1 MVDDSVSLR
10 RKENQNPLRV
20 SSIAFLIHLIVWTAA
35 TVGCESQSKQLEEDS
50 FLDTWLVRT
59 ITDEGVKQAIIA
71 QHVIYPYHFVPGS
84 EKLNELGKLD
94 LAILVRH
101 YREQPGQLS
110 VRRGEGEVNEELYE
124 ARVKWVRGVLKK
136 AGVET
141 EAVQISD
148 ALPGGKG
155 ISSEQAI
162 RILENA
168 SQAGTGISPQS
179 AAAGMR
185 DRRGAR

>member
-10 RKENQNPLRV
+10 RKEDQNPLRV

-35 TVGCESQSKQLEEDS
+35 TVGCESQSKQLEEAS
-50 FLDTWLVRT
+50 VLDTWLVRT

-110 VRRGEGEVNEELYE
+110 VRRGEVNEELYE
-124 ARVKWVRGVLKK
+124 ARVKWVRGILKK

-162 RILENA
+162 RILERA
-168 SQAGTGISPQS
+168 SDASTGISPQS
-179 AAAGMR
+179 AASGMR